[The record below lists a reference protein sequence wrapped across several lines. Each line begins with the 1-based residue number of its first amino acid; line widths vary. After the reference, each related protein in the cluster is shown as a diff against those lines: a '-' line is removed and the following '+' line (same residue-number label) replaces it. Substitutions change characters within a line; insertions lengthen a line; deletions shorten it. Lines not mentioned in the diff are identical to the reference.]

1 MASSDLHL
9 GLVKLGNSVPVQD
22 LIKANAN
29 DDRRVQHLRQ
39 LLLSQLDLIQKQ
51 SEVIASKDQQ
61 IRELKRQN
69 ENLQN
74 QLEQQQ
80 PKSSKSRKQAK
91 KSLENTIEEIELKQN
106 EEQEEGI
113 LTENPYFTLQNHQ
126 INEDIEEIEVD
137 KKAASE
143 VPKWRIK
150 QIQPSYI
157 MEGTEDIEDVTM
169 LKRHNKPEND
179 EKRRKRWDVQ
189 RIRERAHVARLRAR
203 SHDEGSHE
211 MQELNNTEL
220 KTLIPD
226 PEEALEICVQEK
238 IPVTVFGCLLPNLA
252 PADFSLPWLES

>member
-1 MASSDLHL
+1 M
-9 GLVKLGNSVPVQD
+9 
-22 LIKANAN
+22 
-29 DDRRVQHLRQ
+29 
-39 LLLSQLDLIQKQ
+39 
-51 SEVIASKDQQ
+51 
-61 IRELKRQN
+61 
-69 ENLQN
+69 
-74 QLEQQQ
+74 
-80 PKSSKSRKQAK
+80 
-91 KSLENTIEEIELKQN
+91 ENTIEEIELKQN

-126 INEDIEEIEVD
+126 INEDIKEIEVD

-220 KTLIPD
+220 KTLKHFKGSRWIRR
-226 PEEALEICVQEK
+226 ERSSK
-238 IPVTVFGCLLPNLA
+238 RPNNHLIHQGNS
-252 PADFSLPWLES
+252 FIVIFV

>member
-80 PKSSKSRKQAK
+80 PKSSKSRKQVRISK
-91 KSLENTIEEIELKQN
+91 IRETF
-106 EEQEEGI
+106 
-113 LTENPYFTLQNHQ
+113 FTL
-126 INEDIEEIEVD
+126 
-137 KKAASE
+137 
-143 VPKWRIK
+143 
-150 QIQPSYI
+150 
-157 MEGTEDIEDVTM
+157 
-169 LKRHNKPEND
+169 
-179 EKRRKRWDVQ
+179 
-189 RIRERAHVARLRAR
+189 
-203 SHDEGSHE
+203 
-211 MQELNNTEL
+211 
-220 KTLIPD
+220 
-226 PEEALEICVQEK
+226 
-238 IPVTVFGCLLPNLA
+238 F
-252 PADFSLPWLES
+252 

>member
-1 MASSDLHL
+1 M
-9 GLVKLGNSVPVQD
+9 
-22 LIKANAN
+22 
-29 DDRRVQHLRQ
+29 
-39 LLLSQLDLIQKQ
+39 
-51 SEVIASKDQQ
+51 
-61 IRELKRQN
+61 
-69 ENLQN
+69 
-74 QLEQQQ
+74 
-80 PKSSKSRKQAK
+80 
-91 KSLENTIEEIELKQN
+91 
-106 EEQEEGI
+106 
-113 LTENPYFTLQNHQ
+113 
-126 INEDIEEIEVD
+126 D

-203 SHDEGSHE
+203 SHDEGSQE

>member
-51 SEVIASKDQQ
+51 SEVIAAKDQQ

-69 ENLQN
+69 ENLQS
-74 QLEQQQ
+74 QLEQH

-91 KSLENTIEEIELKQN
+91 KSFENTIEEIELKHEN
-106 EEQEEGI
+106 EEEEGI

-126 INEDIEEIEVD
+126 INDDIEEIEVD

-203 SHDEGSHE
+203 SHDEGSQE

>member
-9 GLVKLGNSVPVQD
+9 GLVKLGQVNPD
-22 LIKANAN
+22 LIKANAS

-69 ENLQN
+69 ETL
-74 QLEQQQ
+74 LESQEESQK
-80 PKSSKSRKQAK
+80 PSKTRKQAK
-91 KSLENTIEEIELKQN
+91 KPEEIELKN
-106 EEQEEGI
+106 EEGI
-113 LTENPYFTLQNHQ
+113 LTENPYFTLQNHLS
-126 INEDIEEIEVD
+126 EDIEDLEV
-137 KKAASE
+137 KNTALNEE
-143 VPKWRIK
+143 VPKWRVK

-157 MEGTEDIEDVTM
+157 MEGTEDIEDETM

-203 SHDEGSHE
+203 SHDEVNNE
-211 MQELNNTEL
+211 PLELEL

-226 PEEALEICVQEK
+226 PDEALEICVQEK
-238 IPVTVFGCLLPNLA
+238 IPVTVFGCLLPNLG